1 MRKRILIAACA
12 LVSQACF
19 TVISEEETSS
29 SLDLPDYLKP
39 SGDIT
44 VVTGLAYPEGVDW
57 SVSGLDSPGARL
69 VMYMDKEL
77 KVNLSTDASDGVAC
91 TDPYLHYFSGGQLY
105 SVFLSDESSTLARN
119 GVKIL
124 RLEGRKYLLAVRD
137 DSLTVK
143 TLWEN
148 EGGRGFVSLDGEETV
163 FENQEGSIYKNL
175 GTDGQGE
182 LCFFYSVPV
191 KSSSGMITQYHCVC
205 GRENIQMDLPRELVN
220 IFGFIRAPD
229 GFKVL
234 CRNEGN
240 RMSYEMYDTSTGSS
254 MLLFPPWEGQLT
266 ALSNDTPALFHA
278 CLTQPATGKSRNIIQ
293 IDGLHVAEWE
303 GDDYALGFRRT
314 GDGTAG
320 VRKSR
325 NGANRDLL
333 IRGQLCDSLPSGY
346 TVLTDKAVN
355 ISYDG
360 CARIGLSSKTG
371 GRALLWSDGKIDTL
385 GFRGVVTGVYTL
397 EREKDEEEESI
408 RTTWPTDGRDHI
420 FTPR

>member
-1 MRKRILIAACA
+1 MRKWILLAACA
-12 LVSQACF
+12 LVAQACF
-19 TVISEEETSS
+19 TVILEEETSATE
-29 SLDLPDYLKP
+29 DLPDYLKP
-39 SGDIT
+39 SGDII

-57 SVSGLDSPGARL
+57 TVSGLDNPGARL

-77 KVNLSTDASDGVAC
+77 KVNLSTDASEGVAC
-91 TDPYLHYFSGGQLY
+91 TDPYLHFFSGGQLY
-105 SVFLSDESSTLARN
+105 SAFLSDESSTLARN
-119 GVKIL
+119 GVKML
-124 RLEGRKYLLAVRD
+124 QLEGRKYLLAVRE
-137 DSLTVK
+137 DSITVR

-148 EGGRGFVSLDGEETV
+148 EGGRGFVSLDGGEKV
-163 FENQEGSIYKNL
+163 FENQEGSIYKNIGENEL
-175 GTDGQGE
+175 GE

-191 KSSSGMITQYHCVC
+191 KSSSGMLTQYHCVC
-205 GRENIQMDLPRELVN
+205 GKENIQMDLPRELVN
-220 IFGFIRAPD
+220 IFGFIRSPD

-240 RMSYEMYDTSTGSS
+240 RMNYEMYDTSTGSS
-254 MLLFPPWEGQLT
+254 MLLFPPWDGQLT

-278 CLTQPATGKSRNIIQ
+278 CLTRPTGKVWNVIQ
-293 IDGLHVAEWE
+293 IDGLHAVEWD
-303 GDDYALGFRRT
+303 GDDYALGFIRT

-320 VRKSR
+320 ILKSR
-325 NGANRDLL
+325 TGEDRDLL
-333 IRGQLCDSLPSGY
+333 IRGKLCDSLPSGY

-360 CARIGLSSKTG
+360 YARIGLSSKTG
-371 GRALLWSDGKIDTL
+371 GRALLWSEGKIDTL

-397 EREKDEEEESI
+397 EREEEPAQESI